1 MYKITIVDDHHLV
14 AEGFARL
21 INLQKDMNVVSI
33 YKSYTEATE
42 KFQQAIPDLMI
53 VDLSLRDKSGIEL
66 IDYIN
71 NLEPDIPLIT
81 LSMYDVEPYISNALE
96 AGASGYLSKGVA
108 AEELIQAIRTVLSGK
123 QYLSEVIRQNK
134 ANFKRE
140 DDELNLT
147 RREKEVLK
155 LLAQSKPIKTIAS
168 LLDMQ
173 PKTVH
178 AHKANITQ
186 KLEIFSVEE
195 MRRVALKHH
204 LISVDDLI

>member
-1 MYKITIVDDHHLV
+1 MHKITIVDDHHLV

-33 YKSYTEATE
+33 YKSYTEACE
-42 KFQQAIPDLMI
+42 KFRAAIPDLMI
-53 VDLSLRDKSGIEL
+53 VDLSLPDKSCIEL

-108 AEELIQAIRTVLSGK
+108 AEELILAIRTVLDGK

-134 ANFKRE
+134 ANFKRKG
-140 DDELNLT
+140 DELNLT

-173 PKTVH
+173 PKTAH

-186 KLEIFSVEE
+186 KLEVFSVEE